1 MKKKR
6 NTKRKIKRKT
16 IGKMNKAKMNKAKE
30 DEWLMRAHGS
40 KKKFNGIID
49 VPFSQYKSKGTR
61 ATLGK
66 ITFHYQEYRNINNFF
81 KHEKLNINVNSEVN
95 LDNDMIHIVAIKNKV
110 HVHIFPELKL
120 DKPYILITINI
131 VTEQGN
137 HANIAFVNNKNS
149 TIEFYEPHG
158 YRRNKNSEI
167 SNVKGI
173 YRKKINL
180 LRSEFKRVLPSH
192 TLVDASVFNKK
203 TSFQTKLDPDS
214 HSGFCV
220 VWCIIFIHYR
230 LLNLNILPSKLIKH
244 IDKTMTTTKLLKYAK
259 HVEDTI
265 KLKN

>member
-1 MKKKR
+1 MK
-6 NTKRKIKRKT
+6 NTKRKIKRKIKKKT
-16 IGKMNKAKMNKAKE
+16 IGKMNKNPF
-30 DEWLMRAHGS
+30 DEGLMRAHGS

-61 ATLGK
+61 STLGK
-66 ITFHYQEYRNINNFF
+66 IMFHYQEYRNINNFF
-81 KHEKLNINVNSEVN
+81 KHEKLNINIKSEVN
-95 LDNDMIHIVAIKNKV
+95 LDNDMIHIVAIKKKV
-110 HVHIFPELKL
+110 HIHIFPELNFNKS
-120 DKPYILITINI
+120 YVLITINI

-158 YRRNKNSEI
+158 YRSNKNSEI

-173 YRKKINL
+173 YRKKLNL
-180 LRSEFKRVLPSH
+180 LRSEFKKVLPSH

-220 VWCIIFIHYR
+220 VWCILFIHYR

-259 HVEDTI
+259 HVEDII
-265 KLKN
+265 KLKI